1 MNCPSR
7 TDDTLLHD
15 EWNQNPPLLAPD
27 LTTRQDLN
35 GIANARENKDDEHG
49 PAGPQGCSNW
59 SHISPL
65 EESDTENYLGA
76 GRGVSLTLSGM
87 NSHYVTGRDFVSD
100 QANRT
105 PRFHQRQ
112 RSSWP
117 GNPIFEPHFPILPAH
132 QRLGAMALLGALCL
146 GTYLV

>member
-15 EWNQNPPLLAPD
+15 EWNQNPPRLAPD

-35 GIANARENKDDEHG
+35 GIANARETKNDENG
-49 PAGPQGCSNW
+49 PTGPRGCSNW
-59 SHISPL
+59 SHISPTL
-65 EESDTENYLGA
+65 ESDTENYPGA
-76 GRGVSLTLSGM
+76 GRGVSLTPSGM
-87 NSHYVTGRDFVSD
+87 NSQHVTRRDSVSD

-105 PRFHQRQ
+105 PRSHSRQ

-117 GNPIFEPHFPILPAH
+117 GKPIFEQYFLILPAR